1 MVLLVLHGK
10 RLDTTALPGQLK
22 SPMIEKAVE
31 VLSMMSQTPVE
42 RERYEA
48 RLKAQRDYSSG
59 LKEARLEGRLEALE
73 KLLQSKFGSSAQ
85 PFVER
90 FRKMVDLED
99 LRKAFDILLAAQ
111 SLEEFRETMAKLP
124 WKSN

>member
-1 MVLLVLHGK
+1 
-10 RLDTTALPGQLK
+10 
-22 SPMIEKAVE
+22 
-31 VLSMMSQTPVE
+31 MMSQTPVE